1 VSGEATTTE
10 SHRLE
15 PEDQARA
22 DFYALL
28 SRLFAAAP
36 DAALLDALAGADE
49 MVTAEAGS
57 AIAEAWQRLCA
68 AAAAMDPD
76 AARQEYDDL
85 FVGVGKSEV
94 NLHAS
99 YYVAGFMME
108 KPLAELRGRLAAMGL
123 AGRDSGVV
131 VEDHLG
137 ALCEVMRVMI
147 TGHQRSGPASVAEQ
161 RQFFESEIAPWFERC
176 CGAIDKS
183 QVANFYRSV
192 AEFATEFL
200 RLEQEAFRIG

>member
-1 VSGEATTTE
+1 MRSAPVAVQ
-10 SHRLE
+10 HRLE
-15 PEDQARA
+15 PEDRARA
-22 DFYALL
+22 NFYAILAG
-28 SRLFAAAP
+28 LFADVP
-36 DAALLDALAGADE
+36 DAALLAAIGRSEPLEEAESGSLPLA
-49 MVTAEAGS
+49 
-57 AIAEAWQRLCA
+57 WNRLVA
-68 AAAAMDPD
+68 ACRVMDPE
-76 AARQEYDDL
+76 AARQEYTDL
-85 FVGVGKSEV
+85 FVGTGRAEL
-94 NLHAS
+94 NLHGS
-99 YYVAGFMME
+99 HWRSGFMME